1 MADKRTIRILVV
13 DDDPILLE
21 LLTDTLTAIGYE
33 ATPATDGIIA
43 LDILTTQKFDLMITD
58 IKMPRMDG
66 LQLLKKVKRHY
77 PEMPVLFITGVAS
90 QEVIG
95 TAEVDGFLAKPFRIA
110 HIEELIQQALSA
122 KDTRST
128 RRRPELLLID
138 LAGRL
143 DETLTDGLNARG
155 FALFTFRD
163 LEASIRELINNRF
176 SAIVADFSPWVA
188 NPRDII
194 ERIRQH
200 APDTP
205 LIINGDAFSI
215 ELHENIMAE
224 FSLAGFSPAP
234 FATSALVDLLNRQ
247 VRTSS
252 DSS

>member
-1 MADKRTIRILVV
+1 MTDKRTIRILVV
-13 DDDPILLE
+13 DDDPVLLE

-43 LDILTTQKFDLMITD
+43 LDILTSQKFDLMITD

-77 PEMPVLFITGVAS
+77 PGLPVLFITGVAS

-95 TAEVDGFLAKPFRIA
+95 QTEVDGFLAKPFRIA

-122 KDTRST
+122 KDKRPA
-128 RRRPELLLID
+128 RRKPELLLID
-138 LAGRL
+138 LAGRI
-143 DETLTDGLNARG
+143 DETLTDGLFARG

-163 LEASIRELINNRF
+163 LDSSLRELTNSRF
-176 SAIVADFSPWVA
+176 AAIVADFSPWVA
-188 NPRDII
+188 NPRDVI
-194 ERIRQH
+194 ERIRQY

-215 ELHENIMAE
+215 ELHNDIIAE
-224 FSLAGFSPAP
+224 YRLAGLSPAP
-234 FATSALVDLLNRQ
+234 FAASALIDLLDRQ
-247 VRTSS
+247 IRTSS
-252 DSS
+252 DPS